1 MNVIGDRL
9 DTPFDPVDS
18 DSVNKDNID
27 KFKYILSYHFETKK
41 DLSSL

>member
-18 DSVNKDNID
+18 DPVNKDNILD
-27 KFKYILSYHFETKK
+27 KFKYIL
-41 DLSSL
+41 

>member
-18 DSVNKDNID
+18 DSVNKDNTD
-27 KFKYILSYHFETKK
+27 KFKYIL
-41 DLSSL
+41 